1 MSQNRKIRV
10 YFKTQDGKR
19 LPLNVD
25 VNKSVDRMIADF
37 LETKNKILERNDYS
51 FIVNSIPLTKD
62 RFLNQKVKYIK
73 QLKPDCTIQVRY
85 IKNVDGSLQANH
97 KI

>member
-1 MSQNRKIRV
+1 MSQNKKIRV
-10 YFKTQDGKR
+10 YFKTQDGKKTA
-19 LPLNVD
+19 LDVD

-37 LETKNKILERNDYS
+37 LETKKRILERNDYS

-73 QLKPDCTIQVRY
+73 QLKPDCIIQVRY
-85 IKNVDGSLQANH
+85 VGSIKGALAS
-97 KI
+97 